1 MQIVILH
8 ADTKQEVD
16 ADVFETVTYFL
27 HESFGEKAKQ
37 GESIVDYLRSITPTA
52 EDYAA
57 KRLLI

>member
-1 MQIVILH
+1 MKIVLLH

-37 GESIVDYLRSITPTA
+37 GKLKTDHLCSISPTEKLSI
-52 EDYAA
+52 
-57 KRLLI
+57 